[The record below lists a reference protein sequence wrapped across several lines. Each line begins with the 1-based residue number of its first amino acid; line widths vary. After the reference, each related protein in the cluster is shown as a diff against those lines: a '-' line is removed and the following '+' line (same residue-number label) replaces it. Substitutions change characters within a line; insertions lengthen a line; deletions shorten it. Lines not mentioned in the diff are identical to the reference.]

1 MEPLRSQQSE
11 GIILDLKSKIADAA
25 ELVIRTNGLAKA
37 TTKEI
42 ARTAGCSEGS
52 LYNHFKSKDD
62 LYLHILRGQLQNF
75 MQTLISLRDLIGKDT
90 VRSNLEKVARAG
102 LSDYYQS
109 MPLISSIFS
118 EPGLLAQHR
127 EGFTTRNEGP
137 HRANEAVESYLL
149 EEQRLGRVS
158 EHVKPRSAA
167 DMLLGSC
174 FQYAFQLNFLGR
186 PLSDEEQNEF
196 VYSVL
201 DTLFLG
207 MGNK

>member
-1 MEPLRSQQSE
+1 ME
-11 GIILDLKSKIADAA
+11 LKSKIAEAA
-25 ELVIRTNGLAKA
+25 EIVIRTHGLAKA

-62 LYLHILRGQLQNF
+62 LYLHILRGQLKNL
-75 MQTLISLRDLIGKDT
+75 MQTLISLKDLIGKDT

-102 LSDYYQS
+102 LADYYQS
-109 MPLISSIFS
+109 MPLIGSIFS

-127 EGFTTRNEGP
+127 EGFTARNEGP

-149 EEQRLGRVS
+149 EEQRIGRVS
-158 EHVKPRSAA
+158 EFVKPRSAA

-174 FQYAFQLNFLGR
+174 YQYAFQLNFLGR
-186 PLSDEEQNEF
+186 PLSDEEQDEY
-196 VYSVL
+196 VHRVL
-201 DTLFLG
+201 DTLFAG
-207 MGNK
+207 IGND